1 MGRQR
6 FIAAMMCEGSR
17 GSNRSATRKRPLT
30 SRARRLS
37 EEAVQYNAK
46 RRPEAATPA
55 SAIERAEGSESA
67 KTKATTWRAV
77 LATAARFV
85 ALRSEEKSAR
95 AFTQNDERQTIN
107 ARGPTYQLSG
117 GPLAGRRS
125 NAGLGSVQ
133 SLNDL
138 VRSY

>member
-1 MGRQR
+1 
-6 FIAAMMCEGSR
+6 MMREVSR

-95 AFTQNDERQTIN
+95 ASRGAMRRKAID
-107 ARGPTYQLSG
+107 ARGLTSPS
-117 GPLAGRRS
+117 
-125 NAGLGSVQ
+125 
-133 SLNDL
+133 
-138 VRSY
+138 